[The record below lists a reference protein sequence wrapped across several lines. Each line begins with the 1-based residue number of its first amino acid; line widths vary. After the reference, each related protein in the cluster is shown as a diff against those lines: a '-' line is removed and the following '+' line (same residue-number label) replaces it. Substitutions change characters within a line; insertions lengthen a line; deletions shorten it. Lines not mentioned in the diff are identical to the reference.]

1 MAKGTI
7 LSYSLPAAH
16 YIRIQQRELKRK
28 NLSLEATARLL
39 TEHASYKD
47 GHSLWNKR
55 KNLENRLK
63 KLKEAGV
70 EDDYTNPPIRDDA
83 QPRIPNI
90 QVSQAVESSSGNSR
104 HTHMADISGEKEA
117 GEEEAGE
124 VESGHDTD
132 CICYCLFCYTNHSIQ
147 LGNKLDDRS
156 PYLIQSQMAR
166 QCQRKEFY

>member
-1 MAKGTI
+1 M
-7 LSYSLPAAH
+7 
-16 YIRIQQRELKRK
+16 
-28 NLSLEATARLL
+28 
-39 TEHASYKD
+39 
-47 GHSLWNKR
+47 
-55 KNLENRLK
+55 
-63 KLKEAGV
+63 

-104 HTHMADISGEKEA
+104 YTHMADISGEKEA

-156 PYLIQSQMAR
+156 PFLIQSQMAR
-166 QCQRKEFY
+166 QCKRKEFY

>member
-1 MAKGTI
+1 
-7 LSYSLPAAH
+7 
-16 YIRIQQRELKRK
+16 
-28 NLSLEATARLL
+28 
-39 TEHASYKD
+39 
-47 GHSLWNKR
+47 
-55 KNLENRLK
+55 LK

-70 EDDYTNPPIRDDA
+70 EDDYIMILPIRDDA

-104 HTHMADISGEKEA
+104 HKHMADISGEKEA

-156 PYLIQSQMAR
+156 PFLIQSQMAR
-166 QCQRKEFY
+166 QCQRK

>member
-104 HTHMADISGEKEA
+104 YTHMADISGEKEA

-132 CICYCLFCYTNHSIQ
+132 CICYCLFCYANHSIQ

-156 PYLIQSQMAR
+156 PFLIQSQMAR
-166 QCQRKEFY
+166 QCQRK